1 VKRLAT
7 VAIVLVALAVG
18 VTSAEAAND
27 SPTVSK
33 FPVSFVMS
41 STTVVGDK
49 SGCQYLPPGATVTG
63 SGKGTSITTV
73 RTHDNGVTT
82 VANVTHEH
90 GTATD
95 QDSNTYVFNYNNEF
109 RASNTVAHRDVFSGL
124 MIDTFSLAGHGPAR
138 LNNGFVAKVT
148 TTDFVA
154 FSFKPLHAHG
164 DPIDFA
170 TGQAHCD
177 PL

>member
-1 VKRLAT
+1 
-7 VAIVLVALAVG
+7 
-18 VTSAEAAND
+18 
-27 SPTVSK
+27 
-33 FPVSFVMS
+33 
-41 STTVVGDK
+41 
-49 SGCQYLPPGATVTG
+49 
-63 SGKGTSITTV
+63 V

-109 RASNTVAHRDVFSGL
+109 RVSNTVAHRGVFSGL

-148 TTDFVA
+148 TTDSLLSASSLYTHTEIRSTSRLARPTAIRCRASSHDYRTHRQLLLSMRSV
-154 FSFKPLHAHG
+154 KP
-164 DPIDFA
+164 
-170 TGQAHCD
+170 
-177 PL
+177 